1 MHPSRRMTLKNNM
14 KFYAVFSPRFI
25 HVRFEFSKK
34 LFPLH
39 IFLSKFWKFGYKVD
53 LISILILLRLLMTYT
68 APYPSFKTRKVLKY
82 ALSP

>member
-1 MHPSRRMTLKNNM
+1 MTLKNNM
-14 KFYAVFSPRFI
+14 KFDAVFSPRFI

-34 LFPLH
+34 LFPLY
-39 IFLSKFWKFGYKVD
+39 IFLSKFWKFGYKVV
-53 LISILILLRLLMTYT
+53 LSILILLRLLMTYT